1 MTPLRPSSLVVFCL
15 ALLSGR
21 RDASACAAEGSA
33 AYVGRYVAEG
43 WSPEGYVDVRVR
55 EGGLTWGPALWRPAR
70 RLVAAGVD
78 TFQIEELA
86 DRRVLFVRDARGC
99 VTGMTT
105 ERLPFEGMLRRRGG
119 GTKPPL
125 AALLGGEAAQA
136 FPGLRKEAGGD
147 PAKLLA
153 LGRRML
159 DVPSQRRNAR
169 RLADELTRAFPRSG
183 EAWALRGRADLETGR
198 RSAALECFEK
208 ARSRDP
214 GNAEARSALEDLRP
228 SGLSPAERALPF
240 TLDEMLRD
248 PAPAEIARVR
258 AAWKD
263 ADLAPR
269 AVVVERT
276 GDVVLAGVPF
286 AVRVVS
292 HGVPGGME
300 YGVILVPKGARPA
313 SLGVVVEAKGVSWNF
328 FPLKVPD
335 GLDVPGILGA
345 DVGKFVLV
353 VPGFRGEEVQLAGES
368 FRSPAPHESWS
379 GAVED
384 LLALLNVA
392 LATTPEADPFR
403 VGIFGRSR
411 GASVALLAAARDPR
425 LRCAAAWA
433 GPADWFRSMTPEG
446 LTPRE
451 AWASALRRGAK
462 RDEEGGQDLY
472 NFLRFARAGTEGL
485 TAVRGRLIA
494 SSPLYFVESLPR
506 AQLHYGTEDSMVPVR
521 NARAIERRL
530 AVFPGAARRVAVLT
544 HGDAGHDQDLFDA
557 PRETRAFLLGQLAA
571 GARHAAN

>member
-1 MTPLRPSSLVVFCL
+1 MKPPRLSSLVAVGL

-21 RDASACAAEGSA
+21 RAAACAVEGPD

-43 WSPEGYVDVRVR
+43 WSPEGYVDVRAR

-70 RLVAAGVD
+70 RLVNAGPD
-78 TFQIEELA
+78 AFQIEELA

-119 GTKPPL
+119 GPKPPL
-125 AALLGGEAAQA
+125 AVLLGGEAARA
-136 FPGLRKEAGGD
+136 FPGLLKEAGGE

-159 DVPSQRRNAR
+159 DVPSQRQNAR
-169 RLADELTRAFPRSG
+169 HLADELTRAYPRSG
-183 EAWALRGRADLETGR
+183 EAWALRGRAELETGR
-198 RSAALECFEK
+198 RSAGVGSFGRALSSE
-208 ARSRDP
+208 P
-214 GNAEARSALEDLRP
+214 GNAEARSALEVLRP
-228 SGLSPAERALPF
+228 SGPSPSERALPF

-248 PAPAEIARVR
+248 PSPAEIARVR

-269 AVVVERT
+269 DVVVERT

-286 AVRVVS
+286 AARVVS
-292 HGVPGGME
+292 HGVPGGRE
-300 YGVILVPKGARPA
+300 SGVILVPKGARPA
-313 SLGVVVEAKGVSWNF
+313 SLAVLVEAKGVSPDF
-328 FPLKVPD
+328 FPLTVPD
-335 GLDVPGILGA
+335 GLNAPELLGA
-345 DVGKFVLV
+345 EVGKFVLV
-353 VPGFRGEEVQLAGES
+353 VPGFRGEEVRFAGES
-368 FRSPAPHESWS
+368 FRSTAPHESWS

-392 LATTPEADPFR
+392 LTTTPEADPSR
-403 VGIFGRSR
+403 VGVFGRSR
-411 GASVALLAAARDPR
+411 GASVALLAAARDLR
-425 LRCAAAWA
+425 FRCAAAWA
-433 GPADWFRSMTPEG
+433 GPADWFRSMAPEG

-451 AWASALRRGAK
+451 AAASALRRDAK
-462 RDEEGGQDLY
+462 LDEEGGQDLY

-485 TAVRGRLIA
+485 AAVRARLIA
-494 SSPLYFVESLPR
+494 SSPLYFVESLPP
-506 AQLHYGTEDSMVPVR
+506 AQLHYGAEDSMVPIR

-530 AVFPGAARRVAVLT
+530 AVFPEAGRRVAVLT
-544 HGDAGHDQDLFDA
+544 HADAGHDQDLFDA

-571 GARHAAN
+571 RPRPAAD